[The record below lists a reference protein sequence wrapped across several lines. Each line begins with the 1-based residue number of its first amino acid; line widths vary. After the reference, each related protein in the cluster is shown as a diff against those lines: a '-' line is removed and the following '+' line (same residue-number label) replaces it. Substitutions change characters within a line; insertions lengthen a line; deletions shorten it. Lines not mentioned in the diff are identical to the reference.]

1 MANVFDYIAWRG
13 DLPFSADPFNAVDNI
28 IFSILSYYPFEGIVS
43 GAFEKEPV
51 PLPKALKKLDAKIK
65 TNPALTR
72 QFTLGEEQRDFLS
85 VLAETERYRSCTL
98 YAYISEIDIGKEM
111 QFAALTVI
119 TPDLPAYVSFRGTD
133 TTIIGWK
140 EDFNMSFSDTV
151 PAQEESV
158 KYLNKVSKHIKHR
171 INTGGHSKGGNLAVY
186 AASFC
191 DKSVQKRINRIY
203 SNDAPGFTKLVISSD
218 YFNRIKDR
226 IESYIPRGS
235 VIGLLFEHIRDYKVV
250 QSSESG
256 LMQHNPFSWEVR
268 GKDMVYLDS
277 VTPRSSLVNKTLME
291 WYDNM
296 DNETLKLFTES
307 LFDILRKTN
316 ITSIPDFNDNAL
328 KNTVLIIKTLNTV
341 DKKTK
346 TMLLKTI
353 SALFETAKNNFQQSL
368 KNKMNDRL
376 V

>member
-1 MANVFDYIAWRG
+1 
-13 DLPFSADPFNAVDNI
+13 
-28 IFSILSYYPFEGIVS
+28 
-43 GAFEKEPV
+43 
-51 PLPKALKKLDAKIK
+51 
-65 TNPALTR
+65 
-72 QFTLGEEQRDFLS
+72 
-85 VLAETERYRSCTL
+85 
-98 YAYISEIDIGKEM
+98 
-111 QFAALTVI
+111 
-119 TPDLPAYVSFRGTD
+119 
-133 TTIIGWK
+133 
-140 EDFNMSFSDTV
+140 
-151 PAQEESV
+151 
-158 KYLNKVSKHIKHR
+158 
-171 INTGGHSKGGNLAVY
+171 
-186 AASFC
+186 
-191 DKSVQKRINRIY
+191 
-203 SNDAPGFTKLVISSD
+203 
-218 YFNRIKDR
+218 
-226 IESYIPRGS
+226 
-235 VIGLLFEHIRDYKVV
+235 
-250 QSSESG
+250 
-256 LMQHNPFSWEVR
+256 MQHNPFSWEVR